1 MYSTCNTTQ
10 RLLYAGSEEYLFLA
24 PLRTGSCWSKSYNA
38 IPACVI
44 SVPSARADL
53 ASDSWT
59 APLTP
64 GMSSC
69 QKYLADDDLVALTFL
84 VANNAQYLI
93 IISCGAGCLVQQR
106 SHIKQVLDCYSI
118 RSIQALDVQLDPCF
132 GEHALCYRLQKQDPI
147 CLSCDV
153 IRNRGSWIIPITGI
167 IVICS

>member
-1 MYSTCNTTQ
+1 MYSTCNITQ

-38 IPACVI
+38 IAACVI

-59 APLTP
+59 ASLTP

-69 QKYLADDDLVALTFL
+69 QKYLADDDLMALTFL
-84 VANNAQYLI
+84 VANSAQYLI
-93 IISCGAGCLVQQR
+93 IISCCAGCLVQQR
-106 SHIKQVLDCYSI
+106 SHIEQVLDCYSI

-167 IVICS
+167 VVICS